1 MSRPKPIANVLSDL
15 LAKRGYARVQ
25 SATNYAEAW
34 RQAAGDQWART
45 TRAGQIK
52 RGVLEVVC
60 TTSILVQEM
69 TFQKSGLLKKLA
81 ELLPDEK
88 IKDIKI
94 RVGSI
99 E

>member
-1 MSRPKPIANVLSDL
+1 MSRPKPIANILSDL

-25 SATNYAEAW
+25 SATNYADAW
-34 RQAAGDQWART
+34 RQAAGEPWARIT
-45 TRAGQIK
+45 KAGQIK
-52 RGVLEVVC
+52 RGVLEIFC
-60 TTSILVQEM
+60 TSSILVQEM
-69 TFQKSGLLKKLA
+69 TFQKTGLLKKLA

>member
-15 LAKRGYARVQ
+15 FAKRGYARVQ
-25 SATNYAEAW
+25 AARDHAEAW
-34 RQAAGDQWART
+34 RQAAGDEWART
-45 TRAGQIK
+45 TRPGQIK

-60 TTSILVQEM
+60 TSSILVQEM
-69 TFQKSGLLKKLA
+69 TFQKAGLIKKLA

>member
-25 SATNYAEAW
+25 AANSYADAW
-34 RQAAGDQWART
+34 RQAAGDKWAKT
-45 TRAGQIK
+45 TRPGQIK
-52 RGVLEVVC
+52 RGVLEVFC
-60 TTSILVQEM
+60 TSSILVQEM
-69 TFQKSGLLKKLA
+69 TFQKTSLLKKLA

>member
-1 MSRPKPIANVLSDL
+1 MSRPKPIANILSDL
-15 LAKRGYARVQ
+15 LAKRGYARMQ
-25 SATNYAEAW
+25 SAMNHADAW
-34 RQAAGDQWART
+34 RQAAGDRWART

-52 RGVLEVVC
+52 RGVLEVFC
-60 TTSILVQEM
+60 TSSILVQEM